1 MIRRF
6 YPSNKALMRMGA
18 AVCLAA
24 VAALAMGGHGTA
36 EPAAAIV
43 NENGPMIALT
53 FDDGPYPKVTGHIP
67 VSYTHLPAWNH
78 NALPAH

>member
-1 MIRRF
+1 MMGLFNMIRRF

-24 VAALAMGGHGTA
+24 MAALAIGGHGTA

-43 NENGPMIALT
+43 NETGP
-53 FDDGPYPKVTGHIP
+53 
-67 VSYTHLPAWNH
+67 
-78 NALPAH
+78 